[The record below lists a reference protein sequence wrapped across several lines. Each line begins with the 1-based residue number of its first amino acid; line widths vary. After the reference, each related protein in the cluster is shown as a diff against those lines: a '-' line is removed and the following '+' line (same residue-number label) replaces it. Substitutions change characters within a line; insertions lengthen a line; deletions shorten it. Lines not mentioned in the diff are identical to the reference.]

1 MAESLLQPVGSLS
14 PAEVLKLAQKAP
26 EILRQNPKAS
36 SASPLSSL
44 FSTPETADTW
54 TIYENLM
61 IACLQTGDDEAA
73 NECLGRIVTRFGDS
87 HDRVLALNGLF
98 KEATAS
104 NNAELE
110 KILEE
115 YEALLQQNDASIVSG
130 TLSQACLGHRT
141 DSMKPIWKR
150 KVALLRSMG
159 KLPEAVTALNSLLD
173 VCPTDPEAWAEL
185 ADMYITQGLYAQ
197 AIYALEEVL
206 VLSPNAWNIHAR
218 LGEIS
223 FMAATTA
230 SEGGSQKHYAEAV
243 KRFCRSIELCD
254 DYLRGYYGLKLVTD
268 RLVQNMPKSRKD
280 SDGFQLPDQATIE
293 KLNEAATKKLGEIVR
308 RNGAKDKLWQG
319 YDAREIAAAR
329 ELLDSSSTSVVR

>member
-14 PAEVLKLAQKAP
+14 PAEALKLAQQAP
-26 EILRQNPKAS
+26 EILRKNPKAF

-44 FSTPETADTW
+44 FSTRETADTW

-73 NECLGRIVTRFGDS
+73 NECLERIVNRFGDS
-87 HDRVLALNGLF
+87 HDRVLALKGLV

-104 NNAELE
+104 NNSELE

-115 YEALLQQNDASIVSG
+115 YEALLQQNDASI
-130 TLSQACLGHRT
+130 
-141 DSMKPIWKR
+141 PIRKR

-185 ADMYITQGLYAQ
+185 ADMYVTQGLYSQ
-197 AIYALEEVL
+197 AVYALEEVL

-218 LGEIS
+218 LGEVS

-268 RLVQNMPKSRKD
+268 KLVQNTPKSKKD
-280 SDGFQLPDQATIE
+280 SEGFQLPDQATIE

-329 ELLDSSSTSVVR
+329 ELLDSSSARVVR

>member
-14 PAEVLKLAQKAP
+14 PAEALKLAQQAP
-26 EILRQNPKAS
+26 EILRKNPKAF

-44 FSTPETADTW
+44 FSTRETADTW

-73 NECLGRIVTRFGDS
+73 NECLERIVNRFGDS
-87 HDRVLALNGLF
+87 HDRVLALKGLV

-104 NNAELE
+104 NNSELE

-115 YEALLQQNDASIVSG
+115 YEALLQQNDASI
-130 TLSQACLGHRT
+130 
-141 DSMKPIWKR
+141 PIRKR

-185 ADMYITQGLYAQ
+185 ADMYVTQGLYSQ
-197 AIYALEEVL
+197 AVYALEEVL

-218 LGEIS
+218 LGEVS
-223 FMAATTA
+223 FMAASTA

-268 RLVQNMPKSRKD
+268 KLVQNTPKSKKD
-280 SDGFQLPDQATIE
+280 SEGFQLPDQATIE
-293 KLNEAATKKLGEIVR
+293 KLNETATKKLGEIVR

-329 ELLDSSSTSVVR
+329 ELLDSSSARVVR

>member
-14 PAEVLKLAQKAP
+14 PAEALKLAQQAP
-26 EILRQNPKAS
+26 EILRKNPKAF

-44 FSTPETADTW
+44 FSTRETADTW

-61 IACLQTGDDEAA
+61 TACLQTGDDEAA
-73 NECLGRIVTRFGDS
+73 NECLERIVNRFGDS
-87 HDRVLALNGLF
+87 HDRVLALKGLV

-104 NNAELE
+104 NNSELE

-115 YEALLQQNDASIVSG
+115 YEALLQQNDASI
-130 TLSQACLGHRT
+130 
-141 DSMKPIWKR
+141 PIRKR

-159 KLPEAVTALNSLLD
+159 RLPEAVTALNSLLD

-185 ADMYITQGLYAQ
+185 ADMYVTQGLYSQ
-197 AIYALEEVL
+197 AVYALEEVL

-218 LGEIS
+218 LGEVS

-268 RLVQNMPKSRKD
+268 KIVQNTPKSKKD
-280 SDGFQLPDQATIE
+280 SEGFQLPDQATIE

-329 ELLDSSSTSVVR
+329 ELLDSSSARVVR

>member
-14 PAEVLKLAQKAP
+14 PAEALKLAQQAP
-26 EILRQNPKAS
+26 EILRKNPKAF

-44 FSTPETADTW
+44 FSTRETADTW

-73 NECLGRIVTRFGDS
+73 NECLERIVNRFGDS
-87 HDRVLALNGLF
+87 HDRVLALKGLV

-104 NNAELE
+104 NNSELE

-115 YEALLQQNDASIVSG
+115 YEALLQQNDASI
-130 TLSQACLGHRT
+130 
-141 DSMKPIWKR
+141 PIRKR

-185 ADMYITQGLYAQ
+185 ADMYVTQGLYSQ
-197 AIYALEEVL
+197 AVYALEEVL

-218 LGEIS
+218 LGEVS

-268 RLVQNMPKSRKD
+268 KLVQNTPKSKKD
-280 SDGFQLPDQATIE
+280 SEGFQLPDQAAIE

-329 ELLDSSSTSVVR
+329 ELLDSSSARVVR

>member
-14 PAEVLKLAQKAP
+14 PAEALKLAQQAP
-26 EILRQNPKAS
+26 EILRKNPKAF

-44 FSTPETADTW
+44 FSTRETADTW

-73 NECLGRIVTRFGDS
+73 NECLERIVNRFGDS
-87 HDRVLALNGLF
+87 HDRVLALKGLV

-104 NNAELE
+104 NNSELE

-115 YEALLQQNDASIVSG
+115 YEALLQQNDASI
-130 TLSQACLGHRT
+130 
-141 DSMKPIWKR
+141 PIRKR

-159 KLPEAVTALNSLLD
+159 RLPEAVTALNSLLD

-185 ADMYITQGLYAQ
+185 ADMYVTQGLYSQ
-197 AIYALEEVL
+197 AVYALEEVL

-218 LGEIS
+218 LGEVS

-268 RLVQNMPKSRKD
+268 KLVQNTPKSKKD
-280 SDGFQLPDQATIE
+280 SEGFQLPDQATIE

-329 ELLDSSSTSVVR
+329 ELLDSSSARVVR

>member
-14 PAEVLKLAQKAP
+14 PTEALKLAQQAP
-26 EILRQNPKAS
+26 EILRKNPKAF

-44 FSTPETADTW
+44 FSTRETADTW

-73 NECLGRIVTRFGDS
+73 NECLERIVNRFGDS
-87 HDRVLALNGLF
+87 HDRVLALKGLV

-104 NNAELE
+104 NNSELE

-115 YEALLQQNDASIVSG
+115 YEALLQQNDASI
-130 TLSQACLGHRT
+130 
-141 DSMKPIWKR
+141 PIRKR

-159 KLPEAVTALNSLLD
+159 RLPEAVTALNSLLD

-185 ADMYITQGLYAQ
+185 ADMYVTQGLYSQ
-197 AIYALEEVL
+197 AVYALEEVL

-218 LGEIS
+218 LGEVS
-223 FMAATTA
+223 FMAASTA

-268 RLVQNMPKSRKD
+268 KLVQNTPKSKKD
-280 SDGFQLPDQATIE
+280 SEGFQLPDQATIE
-293 KLNEAATKKLGEIVR
+293 KLNETATKKLGEIVR

-329 ELLDSSSTSVVR
+329 ELLDSSSARVVR

>member
-14 PAEVLKLAQKAP
+14 PAEALKLAQQAP
-26 EILRQNPKAS
+26 EILRKNPKAF

-44 FSTPETADTW
+44 FSTRETADTW

-73 NECLGRIVTRFGDS
+73 NECLERIVNRFGDS
-87 HDRVLALNGLF
+87 HDRVLALKGLV

-104 NNAELE
+104 NNSELE

-115 YEALLQQNDASIVSG
+115 YEALLQQNDASI
-130 TLSQACLGHRT
+130 
-141 DSMKPIWKR
+141 PIRKR

-159 KLPEAVTALNSLLD
+159 RLPEAVTALNSLLD

-185 ADMYITQGLYAQ
+185 ADMYVTQGLYSQ
-197 AIYALEEVL
+197 AVYALEEVL

-218 LGEIS
+218 LGEVS
-223 FMAATTA
+223 FMAASTA

-268 RLVQNMPKSRKD
+268 KLVQNTPKSKKD
-280 SDGFQLPDQATIE
+280 SEGFQLPDQATIE
-293 KLNEAATKKLGEIVR
+293 KLNETATKKLGEIVR

-329 ELLDSSSTSVVR
+329 ELLDSSSARVVR

>member
-14 PAEVLKLAQKAP
+14 PAEALKLAQQAP
-26 EILRQNPKAS
+26 EILRKNPKAF

-44 FSTPETADTW
+44 FSTRETADTW

-61 IACLQTGDDEAA
+61 IACLQAGDDEAA
-73 NECLGRIVTRFGDS
+73 NECLERIVNRFGDS
-87 HDRVLALNGLF
+87 HDRVLALKGLV

-104 NNAELE
+104 NNSELE

-115 YEALLQQNDASIVSG
+115 YEALLQQNDASI
-130 TLSQACLGHRT
+130 
-141 DSMKPIWKR
+141 PIRKR

-159 KLPEAVTALNSLLD
+159 RLPEAVTALNSLLD

-185 ADMYITQGLYAQ
+185 ADMYVTQGLYSQ
-197 AIYALEEVL
+197 AVYALEEVL

-218 LGEIS
+218 LGEVS

-268 RLVQNMPKSRKD
+268 KLVQNTPKSKKD
-280 SDGFQLPDQATIE
+280 SEGFQLPDQATIE

-329 ELLDSSSTSVVR
+329 ELLDSSSARVVR

>member
-14 PAEVLKLAQKAP
+14 PAEALKLAQQAP
-26 EILRQNPKAS
+26 EILRKNPKAF

-44 FSTPETADTW
+44 FSTRETADTW

-73 NECLGRIVTRFGDS
+73 NECLERIVNRFGDS
-87 HDRVLALNGLF
+87 HDRVLALKGVV

-104 NNAELE
+104 NNSELE

-115 YEALLQQNDASIVSG
+115 YEALLQQNDASI
-130 TLSQACLGHRT
+130 
-141 DSMKPIWKR
+141 PIRKR

-185 ADMYITQGLYAQ
+185 ADMYVTQGLYSQ
-197 AIYALEEVL
+197 AVYALEEVL

-218 LGEIS
+218 LGEVS

-268 RLVQNMPKSRKD
+268 KLVQNTPKSKKD
-280 SDGFQLPDQATIE
+280 SEGFQLPDQATIE

-329 ELLDSSSTSVVR
+329 ELLDNSSARVVR